1 MLAHSSDDHF
11 ATGVYRVTTLCTLS
25 LPGIMCRLYVSQ
37 TGKENELLR
46 CSVQV
51 ASQGVLLQEEPPH
64 SFLWL
69 GVPPLGRGCGQG
81 WVNEWATMSVAS
93 AMMRKSPGSQGTTA
107 SKYFLHPS
115 WGRGRQGRGYPRR
128 ISGQKHSA
136 VSRKGQI
143 GCRWV
148 KLVHHSALDL
158 STPAA
163 KEAEKCSLDAGVHHC
178 WERPGERTVRC
189 I

>member
-1 MLAHSSDDHF
+1 MHLKLTRYHVSIICQSNWKGERAPQVLSPGCEPGRLTPRRTSSFIPVAQSAH
-11 ATGVYRVTTLCTLS
+11 AGARVWE
-25 LPGIMCRLYVSQ
+25 GGGQ
-37 TGKENELLR
+37 T
-46 CSVQV
+46 
-51 ASQGVLLQEEPPH
+51 
-64 SFLWL
+64 
-69 GVPPLGRGCGQG
+69 
-81 WVNEWATMSVAS
+81 NEWATMSVAS

-115 WGRGRQGRGYPRR
+115 WGRGRQGQGYPRR

-143 GCRWV
+143 GCKWV
-148 KLVHHSALDL
+148 KAVPHSARGL

-163 KEAEKCSLDAGVHHC
+163 KEAEKRSLDAGVHHY
-178 WERPGERTVRC
+178 WERPGERRVRC